1 MNLFIKD
8 ALAQAGQASQPDPW
22 LSLLPLVFIFLIFW
36 FLIIRPQTKRAKQ
49 HREMV
54 GALKAGDEIVT
65 QGGVLGRIVALDD
78 SFLTV
83 EVADGV
89 RVRLQRHMVGGV
101 MPKGTI
107 ESLNG

>member
-1 MNLFIKD
+1 MNFFIND
-8 ALAQAGQASQPDPW
+8 AMAAAGQAAQPDPW

-54 GALKAGDEIVT
+54 SALKEGDEIVT
-65 QGGVLGRIVALDD
+65 QGGLLGRIVSIDD
-78 SFLTV
+78 TFVAV
-83 EVADGV
+83 EIADGV
-89 RVRLQRHMVGGV
+89 RVRLQRHMIGAV

-107 ESLNG
+107 ESID

>member
-1 MNLFIKD
+1 MNFFIND
-8 ALAQAGQASQPDPW
+8 AMAAAGAAQQPDPW

-54 GALKAGDEIVT
+54 EALREGDEIVT
-65 QGGVLGRIVALDD
+65 NGGLLGRVVRLGD

-83 EVADGV
+83 ELADNV
-89 RVRLQRHMVGGV
+89 QVKLQRHMVGAV
-101 MPKGTI
+101 LPKGTI
-107 ESLNG
+107 GNAD